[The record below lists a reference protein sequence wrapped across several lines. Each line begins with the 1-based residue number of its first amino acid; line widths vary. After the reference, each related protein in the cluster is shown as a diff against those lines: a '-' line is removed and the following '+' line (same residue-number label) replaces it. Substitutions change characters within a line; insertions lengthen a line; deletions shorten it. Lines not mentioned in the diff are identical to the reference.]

1 MAKTFKIDGNDY
13 EIASLCD
20 EGQKIWQALYF
31 TLQKLDELNANQAL
45 LTRAKNAY
53 IADLKGE
60 VIEKKSGVDLGALFM
75 DD

>member
-1 MAKTFKIDGNDY
+1 MVTRVTLDKLEYDV
-13 EIASLCD
+13 ESLTD
-20 EGQKIWQALYF
+20 EARHIWLSLNFSMQR
-31 TLQKLDELNANQAL
+31 LQELNNEHAL

>member
-45 LTRAKNAY
+45 LTKAKNAY
-53 IADLKGE
+53 ISDLKTEIIQGRT
-60 VIEKKSGVDLGALFM
+60 GVDLGALFS

>member
-1 MAKTFKIDGNDY
+1 MAKTFKIEGSEY
-13 EIASLCD
+13 EIASLSD
-20 EGQKIWQALYF
+20 EAQKIWQALYF

>member
-1 MAKTFKIDGNDY
+1 VAKTFKIEGSEY
-13 EIASLCD
+13 ETASLSD

>member
-1 MAKTFKIDGNDY
+1 VAKTFKIEGSEY
-13 EIASLCD
+13 EIASLSD

-53 IADLKGE
+53 ISDLKTEIIQGRT
-60 VIEKKSGVDLGALFM
+60 GVDLGALFS

>member
-1 MAKTFKIDGNDY
+1 MSQ
-13 EIASLCD
+13 E
-20 EGQKIWQALYF
+20 F
-31 TLQKLDELNANQAL
+31 TLEGNAYNVAALSEKGKVLYEQLLFVYQTIEQLNGEHAL
-45 LTRAKNAY
+45 LMRAKNAY

>member
-1 MAKTFKIDGNDY
+1 LAKTFKIDGNNY
-13 EIASLCD
+13 EIASLSD

>member
-1 MAKTFKIDGNDY
+1 LAKTFKIDGNDY
-13 EIASLCD
+13 EIASLSD

>member
-1 MAKTFKIDGNDY
+1 MVTRVTLDKLEYDV
-13 EIASLCD
+13 ESLTD
-20 EGQKIWQALYF
+20 EARQIWLSLNFSMQR
-31 TLQKLDELNANQAL
+31 LQELNNEHAL

-60 VIEKKSGVDLGALFM
+60 VIEKKSGVNLGALFM